1 MNIRQADLASCERE
15 PIHILGHIQS
25 YGYLIAIQ
33 PERYTIVHVS
43 QNIAQLVGVD
53 ADQLLGQPIQKLLEQ
68 TNVDAHSLVELLN
81 VGSRHNTWDTMNPYR
96 QIIGDRTWNLIL
108 HQHNGLI
115 LLEWEPSGDHTDELT
130 NQQLVAQAL
139 TEVQSSRNLTDLLHN
154 TAQRVKT
161 IIGFDR
167 VMVYRFG
174 ADWHGKVVAEAR
186 EPHLEPFLGLHYPA
200 SDIPKQARELYKV
213 NLVRLIAD
221 AKSQASPI
229 VSLAD
234 WPANKPLDLT
244 HSVLRAV
251 SPVHIEYLNNMGVQ
265 ASMSIS
271 LLYRGELWGLISCHH
286 YSPRVVSFPAR
297 QTAKFVS
304 QLLSAALEFRKDEED
319 QTFRLQSLQNG
330 QALHEQLLE
339 DGDVV
344 RALLK
349 HPITALDVTKGG
361 GVAVLF
367 NGQFH
372 KLGQTPDETTTRA
385 LTEWLRSNNTETFF
399 QTDRLPTLYPPASA
413 FRDVGAGLLAIT
425 LSPDLDEYVL
435 WFKPEQVQEV
445 TWAGNPDK
453 AVTIA
458 DDGQHR
464 LSPRKSFAAWTQTV
478 RDTSK
483 PWSEAEVSTVVKL
496 REDILQVITRQ
507 ANEIRLLNQRLQ
519 AAYEELD
526 AFSYTVSHD
535 LRTPLSSIRCY
546 SEILVEEYGENFNDD
561 AQLLFK
567 KIIDSTD
574 RMRALIRHILHY
586 SRMGRTDLNEQAID
600 MKTML
605 QGIREEFLLAE
616 KDRQLTIDVASTP
629 VIKGDSV
636 MINQLFTNLIGNA
649 VKYTRLTPKAHIM
662 IKGHQANGEVIYS
675 IVDNG
680 IGFDMKH
687 SGKIFDL
694 FKRLENARQFEGSG
708 VGMAIVKRIINRH
721 EGKIWFQSEPGRG
734 TSFFVAFP
742 ESTVQ

>member
-1 MNIRQADLASCERE
+1 
-15 PIHILGHIQS
+15 
-25 YGYLIAIQ
+25 
-33 PERYTIVHVS
+33 
-43 QNIAQLVGVD
+43 
-53 ADQLLGQPIQKLLEQ
+53 
-68 TNVDAHSLVELLN
+68 
-81 VGSRHNTWDTMNPYR
+81 
-96 QIIGDRTWNLIL
+96 
-108 HQHNGLI
+108 
-115 LLEWEPSGDHTDELT
+115 
-130 NQQLVAQAL
+130 
-139 TEVQSSRNLTDLLHN
+139 
-154 TAQRVKT
+154 
-161 IIGFDR
+161 
-167 VMVYRFG
+167 
-174 ADWHGKVVAEAR
+174 
-186 EPHLEPFLGLHYPA
+186 
-200 SDIPKQARELYKV
+200 
-213 NLVRLIAD
+213 
-221 AKSQASPI
+221 
-229 VSLAD
+229 
-234 WPANKPLDLT
+234 
-244 HSVLRAV
+244 
-251 SPVHIEYLNNMGVQ
+251 
-265 ASMSIS
+265 
-271 LLYRGELWGLISCHH
+271 
-286 YSPRVVSFPAR
+286 
-297 QTAKFVS
+297 
-304 QLLSAALEFRKDEED
+304 
-319 QTFRLQSLQNG
+319 
-330 QALHEQLLE
+330 
-339 DGDVV
+339 
-344 RALLK
+344 
-349 HPITALDVTKGG
+349 VTKGG

-649 VKYTRLTPKAHIM
+649 VKYTRLTPKAHIV